1 MQEMFSQSITM
12 EQIFEHEYFKLDVF
26 DAPRSKVQV
35 HYQVPK
41 QTVND
46 ESDMVQSKSFIS
58 DKSINLA
65 NLKHILKKQKEQV
78 RLFLSK
84 DSDGKNGISLL
95 DESMMI
101 LIESNQSS
109 FKVIQL
115 PKFEQLNLEAQTS

>member
-1 MQEMFSQSITM
+1 M
-12 EQIFEHEYFKLDVF
+12 
-26 DAPRSKVQV
+26 
-35 HYQVPK
+35 PK

-65 NLKHILKKQKEQV
+65 NLKHILKKQKDQV
-78 RLFLSK
+78 KLFLSK

-115 PKFEQLNLEAQTS
+115 PKFE